1 MKKILILGNMDN
13 EKLFR
18 DAERKLAEDKENI
31 VINPVKIMYALP
43 EGINKSD
50 FIVVL
55 IELVRIS
62 DAVVLMPDWKI
73 DLAATIANTNARR
86 GEKEI
91 IEWTE
96 I

>member
-18 DAERKLAEDKENI
+18 DAERKLAEDKENV

-62 DAVVLMPDWKI
+62 DAVVLMPDWRA
-73 DLAATIANTNARR
+73 DLAATIANTNAKREGR
-86 GEKEI
+86 EI

-96 I
+96 T